1 MSLGG
6 GTKKPKIVKQE
17 PIEEVQQVKE
27 DETAAVKRERR
38 KRILSEG
45 RTSTVISGID
55 TKLKQR
61 LGQ

>member
-1 MSLGG
+1 MGLGG
-6 GTKKPKIVKQE
+6 SKKPKIVKQE